1 MGRIA
6 LSIAIEVEGEMNFL
20 IGEISLCRTELA
32 KIKKKALRHGI
43 WFKILSRIE
52 RIQMDLT
59 VKVVDKVKSIL
70 LAKVLRSIIVR
81 LFDAMESQVKRL
93 MRDVGTNLAHKIGEI
108 GKKLGCKSAENWAN
122 DQGFIKFLTITYM
135 NTPRLYKI
143 SV

>member
-32 KIKKKALRHGI
+32 KIKKRALRHGI
-43 WFKILSRIE
+43 WFKVLSRIE

-70 LAKVLRSIIVR
+70 LAKVLRSIIAR

-93 MRDVGTNLAHKIGEI
+93 MREVGTNLAHKISEI

-135 NTPRLYKI
+135 NTPRLYKT

>member
-1 MGRIA
+1 
-6 LSIAIEVEGEMNFL
+6 
-20 IGEISLCRTELA
+20 
-32 KIKKKALRHGI
+32 
-43 WFKILSRIE
+43 
-52 RIQMDLT
+52 MDLT

>member
-1 MGRIA
+1 
-6 LSIAIEVEGEMNFL
+6 MNFL
-20 IGEISLCRTELA
+20 IGELSLCRTELA

-43 WFKILSRIE
+43 WFKILSRTE

-93 MRDVGTNLAHKIGEI
+93 MREVGTNLAHKISEI

-122 DQGFIKFLTITYM
+122 DQKFIKFLTITYM